1 MILSRKIATK
11 YYRYFET
18 DNLDIRTFGGLDNW
32 IMKNGYLAGISIFGN
47 AWVMFFYLPSFLIL
61 FREE

>member
-1 MILSRKIATK
+1 MFQIVRHHKEMILSRKIATK

-32 IMKNGYLAGISIFGN
+32 IMKKWIFG
-47 AWVMFFYLPSFLIL
+47 WDIDFW
-61 FREE
+61 